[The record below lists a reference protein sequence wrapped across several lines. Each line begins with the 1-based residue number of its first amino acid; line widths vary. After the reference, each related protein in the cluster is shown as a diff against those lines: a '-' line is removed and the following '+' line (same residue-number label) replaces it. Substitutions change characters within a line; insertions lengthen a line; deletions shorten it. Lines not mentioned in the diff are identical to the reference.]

1 MTRSSKSQITFI
13 RNISDIPMT
22 QAEYESTEDLL
33 ARLVARAIA
42 IDEGLIAGNGSTKG
56 DDER

>member
-1 MTRSSKSQITFI
+1 
-13 RNISDIPMT
+13 MT

-42 IDEGLIAGNGSTKG
+42 IDEGLIAGSGSTKG